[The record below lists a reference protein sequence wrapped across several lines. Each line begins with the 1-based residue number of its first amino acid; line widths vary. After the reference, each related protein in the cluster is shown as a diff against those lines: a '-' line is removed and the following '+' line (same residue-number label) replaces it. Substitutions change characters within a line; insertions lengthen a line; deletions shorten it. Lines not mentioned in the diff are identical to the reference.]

1 MSLNYLLSEMF
12 YLTNDRVDSEKW
24 KKEILIKFKKSK
36 NLPRK
41 KKKQVR
47 KELNLD
53 WQIACWNPNFN
64 N

>member
-1 MSLNYLLSEMF
+1 MNVLLANAMF
-12 YLTNDRVDSEKW
+12 YLNVGAEKW
-24 KKEILIKFKKSK
+24 KKEILVKYKKSM

-53 WQIACWNPNFN
+53 WQIACCNPDFNF
-64 N
+64 